1 MGESPATYRHADA
14 VAARTL
20 QVISAH
26 PKALARA
33 RAFTPTI
40 QQAISSTRRPDD
52 LLACVTVFRELTA
65 TELADL
71 PDRTKVANDVMTAAL
86 YLASGIDY
94 AATSVEVYQIPT
106 GPYRIRFTSG
116 PVIEDVPV
124 LPAPVRAHTLS
135 GRSDGL
141 CPDKIT

>member
-20 QVISAH
+20 QVIGAH
-26 PKALARA
+26 PRALAHA
-33 RAFTPTI
+33 RAFAPAI
-40 QQAISSTRRPDD
+40 QQAISTTRRPDD
-52 LLACVTVFRELTA
+52 LLACVNAFRELTV
-65 TELADL
+65 TQLADL
-71 PDRTKVANDVMTAAL
+71 PDCTKVANDVLTAAL

-94 AATSVEVYQIPT
+94 AATSVEIYQIPT
-106 GPYRIRFTSG
+106 GPYRIRFTRG
-116 PVIEDVPV
+116 PVIEDLPVP
-124 LPAPVRAHTLS
+124 PTPVQAHTLS